1 MQFAFSAR
9 HGVKDGAYGD
19 AHVGALFLGRF
30 VRHHFHQIVEHIP
43 YLIAVLDNVI

>member
-1 MQFAFSAR
+1 MQFAFGAR
-9 HGVKDGAYGD
+9 HGVKDGTYCD
-19 AHVGALFLGRF
+19 AHIGALFLGRF